1 MLYRQRLKNFSV
13 SLLLIFCFYNAA
25 AQDKDA
31 KYYSARGDDFFA
43 KQKYK
48 DAISSYSA
56 AISKDDKYAVAYA
69 YRGYAYVAD
78 FNQNQE
84 AYIKQLNKAIQDC
97 SFAISLQP
105 DSSNFY
111 YYRAQAYNRKKLADS
126 AILDLT
132 KAISLETDTSAINY
146 RSLVDF
152 YESRADIYQQKKM
165 YYETIVDYTQLISMD
180 SSRADIYRNRCKAYF
195 YVNQVDSAIK
205 DIAHVFRIDSANY
218 MNNNYRGLCY
228 NSLGE
233 YELSVLDFLT
243 YILKMPDHGNPYINI
258 ISPLVRLKRFS
269 EAALFYNLYSE
280 KKSYKEKNAK
290 FGDKKFDSFLN
301 LDKYKFYNYY
311 LKAVTQVAESKWN
324 DAIAS
329 LDTASKVY
337 GTEPKDDTKRLYV
350 DVLSLSGFVLEKLER
365 YEDAKANYQQS
376 LVIDP
381 RQPDLGEALAALQ
394 KKQSLTRS
402 LNKKPVEIKILTAN
416 IQKPT
421 RGFTI
426 EADSAKNNVIK
437 AYLIGEAK
445 DDSGIDSI
453 KINGMAAIVNGSTFF
468 ADLSLKSDV
477 SSLAITAYN
486 KQRDS
491 TTKTLD
497 INELSGNNGL
507 VAKASATPSAG
518 KYYAVLIAEKDYSDP
533 TIPDLKTPIRDAN
546 QLREILISQYT
557 FDSTDVDTLYNRS
570 REDILETIIARC
582 KKMTDKDNLLIFYA
596 GHGDTSLDKI
606 GNVDGY
612 LVPSSAKNDLT
623 SYYITSEEIFK
634 ALMKSHAK
642 HILLLLD
649 ACYSGTFTRTL
660 SPVVPNDIE
669 KQYKLDSRKVMASG
683 NVEEVPDNSEF
694 LYYLTKYLKENDKE
708 RYVSAK
714 DLWEDI
720 SGKIKSTLA
729 QYGALD
735 KAGDFGGQFIF
746 EKRSK

>member
-1 MLYRQRLKNFSV
+1 MSYRECLKSLAV
-13 SLLLIFCFYNAA
+13 SLLLILCFYNAA

-31 KYYSARGDDFFA
+31 KYYTERGDDFFA

-48 DAISSYSA
+48 DAILSYSA

-97 SFAISLQP
+97 SFAISLRP

-180 SSRADIYRNRCKAYF
+180 STRADIYRNRCKAYF
-195 YVNQVDSAIK
+195 YTNQIDSAIK

-233 YELSVLDFLT
+233 YELSILDFLT
-243 YILKMPDHGNPYINI
+243 YILKVPDHGNPYINI

-280 KKSYKEKNAK
+280 KKLYKEINAK

-365 YEDAKANYQQS
+365 YEDAKASYQQS

-381 RQPDLGEALAALQ
+381 RQPDLGEALVDLQ
-394 KKQSLTRS
+394 KKQTLTRS
-402 LNKKPVEIKILTAN
+402 LNKKKAEIEIKTAN
-416 IQKPT
+416 VQKQT

-426 EADSAKNNVIK
+426 EADSNVLK
-437 AYLIGEAK
+437 VSLIGEVK
-445 DDSGIDSI
+445 DDAGIDSL
-453 KINGMAAIVNGSTFF
+453 KINGFAAYVNGSTFF
-468 ADLSLKSDV
+468 ANLTLKPDV
-477 SSLAITAYN
+477 SSLLITAFN
-486 KQRDS
+486 TQKDS
-491 TTKTLD
+491 TTKTFDL
-497 INELSGNNGL
+497 NELTNNKFSGSLNP
-507 VAKASATPSAG
+507 KAVDTEAG
-518 KYYAVLIAEKDYSDP
+518 KYYAVLIAEKDYADP
-533 TIPDLKTPIRDAN
+533 SIPDLRTPIRDAN
-546 QLREILISQYT
+546 NLREILINQYT
-557 FDSTDVDTLYNRS
+557 FDSTNVDTLYNRS
-570 REDILETIIARC
+570 REDIIETIIARC
-582 KKMTDKDNLLIFYA
+582 KKMTDKDNLLVFYA
-596 GHGDTSLDKI
+596 GHGDTTIDKKGKI
-606 GNVDGY
+606 DGY
-612 LVPSSAKNDLT
+612 LVPSSARNDLT
-623 SYYITSEEIFK
+623 SYYITSEDIFK
-634 ALMKSHAK
+634 ALLRSNAK
-642 HILLLLD
+642 HILILLD
-649 ACYSGTFTRTL
+649 ACYSGTFTRKT
-660 SPVVPNDIE
+660 SPDVPNDIK
-669 KQYKLDSRKVMASG
+669 KQYELESRKIMSSG
-683 NVEEVPDNSEF
+683 NIEEVPDNSEF
-694 LYYLTKYLKENDKE
+694 IYYLTEYLKKNTQE

-714 DLWEDI
+714 DLWEDV
-720 SGKIKSTLA
+720 SKKVKSTLA
-729 QYGALD
+729 QYAALD
-735 KAGDFGGQFIF
+735 EAGDFGGQFIF
-746 EKRSK
+746 EKRTK